1 MAAKKQTAPVLGN
14 RQAAYSARNRAK
26 LIKNAQEILA
36 EVGPSATIEQ
46 I

>member
-1 MAAKKQTAPVLGN
+1 MAAKEQKAPPSGG